1 MTKARAPLSFGLAVH
16 EITTVIGIPAARRV
30 TGRAKRTLQLW
41 REGGHNATPTLAQ
54 AFALD
59 RAFVEAGGEGLPP
72 IVASYLRQ
80 IEAFMSGAPACRVAL
95 IADIAA
101 AARESADAF
110 SASLALTQPGASP
123 TAIHHAIAE
132 AEQSDAAN
140 GRLLARLKSFLS
152 ARGRN
157 GKSGGTENE

>member
-1 MTKARAPLSFGLAVH
+1 MTKTRAPLSFALAVH

-41 REGGHNATPTLAQ
+41 REGGQDATPTLAH

-72 IVASYLRQ
+72 ILASYLRQ
-80 IEAFMSGAPACRVAL
+80 MEAVMANPAACRIAL
-95 IADIAA
+95 IGDISNV
-101 AARESADAF
+101 ARESADALA
-110 SASLALTQPGASP
+110 ASMALTQPGASP

-132 AEQSDAAN
+132 AEQGDAAI
-140 GRLLARLKSFLS
+140 GRLIARLKSFLP
-152 ARGRN
+152 GN
-157 GKSGGTENE
+157 GVGQVKTGE

>member
-1 MTKARAPLSFGLAVH
+1 MTKARAPLSFALAVH

-41 REGGHNATPTLAQ
+41 RDSGEGVTPTLTQ

-59 RAFVEAGGEGLPP
+59 RAYIDAGGDGLPP

-80 IEAFMSGAPACRVAL
+80 IEAIMADTNACRLAL
-95 IADIAA
+95 IEDIADV
-101 AARESADAF
+101 ARESADVVA
-110 SASLALTQPGASP
+110 ASLALTQPGASP

-132 AEQSDAAN
+132 AEQSDAAT
-140 GRLLARLKSFLS
+140 GRLIARLKSFLS
-152 ARGRN
+152 ARGRQGN
-157 GKSGGTENE
+157 SGGSDHE